1 MRKVLI
7 VLVVLLVVGVIA
19 ADRIG
24 VMVAQNEISSRVA
37 AQYNLPKKPDV
48 SIGGFPFLT
57 QAVAGKYDE
66 IDVNIGDWT
75 QQNITVHDLQVK
87 LSGLSA
93 PLSDVVNNNTSNI
106 VADTATASAIVP
118 YDTIK
123 NLAPHGVDSLAA
135 TPDGLE
141 LKGNFQVGGFNIPAT
156 IVVKVAAAPGGVAIT
171 PVSVKSSL
179 GPAVPAGL
187 LKGRLGFVVPI
198 QNLPIGSRISQVDP
212 TPTGLK
218 VAATANNVH
227 FSNVPTVNSPITTP
241 SS

>member
-7 VLVVLLVVGVIA
+7 VLVVLLVVGMIA

-24 VMVAQNEISSRVA
+24 VTVAQNEIGNRVA
-37 AQYNLPKKPDV
+37 AQYKLPRKPDV

-87 LSGLSA
+87 LTGLSA
-93 PLSDVVNNNTSNI
+93 PLSDVVNNNTSNV
-106 VADTATASAIVP
+106 VADTATASAIIP

-123 NLAPHGVDSLAA
+123 SIAPNGVDSLTA
-135 TPDGLE
+135 TPEGLE
-141 LKGNFQVGGFNIPAT
+141 LKGTFQVAGFSVPAT
-156 IVVKVAAAPGGVAIT
+156 IVVKVGAAPGGIAVT
-171 PVSVKSSL
+171 PVSVKASL
-179 GPAVPAGL
+179 GPSLPANF
-187 LKGRLGFVVPI
+187 LKNRLGFVVPI

-227 FSNVPTVNSPITTP
+227 FSNLPSVTSATP
-241 SS
+241 